1 MGCFSSPREHLPRR
15 ARRSVFS
22 CCRARRILFIAL
34 LSSLDH
40 RTTPGTS
47 DPRNVSWLPS
57 TDLIQ
62 TIVDQ
67 TDADRL
73 AFVAVIAN
81 VAAHFDWGVDP
92 LPGTHPPAFWWH
104 YFSSVSA
111 LHDPR
116 TGVLPTCWTAA
127 TKAKVAGQPGSV
139 NRFNAYRNFLA
150 AVKGS
155 SCSSYFNTRIAWR
168 CQAHACIG
176 CSAAMP
182 RVQYVHPVPSG
193 SQRSMFLILED
204 LTHVYFADSEDVKLG
219 WTGFDPHYAVDDTDD
234 SEEDSDGEKKA
245 KRKKKREKKLRAS
258 TALAVPHVKTTIP
271 SAGADRPDALGAAS
285 SSKARYCTSCGMPMR
300 GHKRSACGKNA
311 TSGPSGRDVSAA
323 PLLRV
328 SVSPIRC
335 PPAASFPSLSAST

>member
-155 SCSSYFNTRIAWR
+155 SCSSTCSNPQEPISGHQLAETLPCTQCVVRHRPVVLDAIETMD
-168 CQAHACIG
+168 AHHNDDRDEDIELTNVKRLPLSSWFMTGARG
-176 CSAAMP
+176 GLSGLRESTVSSATLNIRTGNDAM
-182 RVQYVHPVPSG
+182 
-193 SQRSMFLILED
+193 
-204 LTHVYFADSEDVKLG
+204 
-219 WTGFDPHYAVDDTDD
+219 
-234 SEEDSDGEKKA
+234 
-245 KRKKKREKKLRAS
+245 
-258 TALAVPHVKTTIP
+258 
-271 SAGADRPDALGAAS
+271 
-285 SSKARYCTSCGMPMR
+285 
-300 GHKRSACGKNA
+300 
-311 TSGPSGRDVSAA
+311 
-323 PLLRV
+323 
-328 SVSPIRC
+328 
-335 PPAASFPSLSAST
+335 